1 MDYIKTVKRK
11 DFDNQDKYL
20 LARVK
25 AGIEVGYTFEQCYEH
40 WKKEKEKEA
49 IHSKYLQRLER
60 EHKLLA
66 RKTHQERL
74 AKALRNTC
82 GII

>member
-11 DFDNQDKYL
+11 DFDSQDKYL

-25 AGIEVGYTFEQCYEH
+25 AGIEVGYTFEQCYDH
-40 WKKEKEKEA
+40 WQKEKEKEV

-66 RKTHQERL
+66 RKT
-74 AKALRNTC
+74 KALQNTC